1 MLGLVKKK
9 SDTQDKQPTTK
20 KPKAQPMRLL
30 SYGQATSIP
39 VAISSLV
46 SAAAASLCFLI
57 MLANYGATSSI
68 ARYTQGMSL
77 IQLQDGST
85 AVGSFADPK
94 ERSNEVIKNFVANSM
109 IKIFTWNGLIRS
121 EDNGRIIETIDKGTP
136 IKSDSAGKKL
146 IPTSV
151 WEAAFALS
159 EEKDFRASF
168 LQKLAE
174 TIPDGILNG
183 KGTVTL
189 ITNHLS
195 APRKLENGK
204 WEVDMVA
211 NLVTFDAERSQSRGV
226 EFNKTIT
233 VRAIDVPQNLPR
245 VNDITQKI
253 YRAKA
258 QGLEIVQI
266 VDLDLG
272 KRNK

>member
-9 SDTQDKQPTTK
+9 SDTPDKQSTTK
-20 KPKAQPMRLL
+20 KSKAQPMRLL

-68 ARYTQGMSL
+68 ARHTQGMSL
-77 IQLQDGST
+77 IQLQDGTT
-85 AVGSFADPK
+85 AVGSFANPN

-121 EDNGRIIETIDKGTP
+121 EENGRIIETIDKGTP
-136 IKSDSAGKKL
+136 IKSDNAGKKL
-146 IPTSV
+146 IPTGV

-189 ITNHLS
+189 ITNHIS
-195 APRKLENGK
+195 APRKLEDGR
-204 WEVDMVA
+204 WEVDVVA

-226 EFNKTIT
+226 EFNKTVT
-233 VRAIDVPQNLPR
+233 VRAIDIPQALPK

-253 YRAKA
+253 YKAKA
-258 QGLEIVQI
+258 QGLEILQI

-272 KRNK
+272 KKKK

>member
-1 MLGLVKKK
+1 MLNLAKKK
-9 SDTQDKQPTTK
+9 SDNPTQSVTK
-20 KPKAQPMRLL
+20 KAKVQPMRLL

-46 SAAAASLCFLI
+46 SATAASLCFLI

-85 AVGSFADPK
+85 AVGSFANPN

-121 EDNGRIIETIDKGTP
+121 EENGRIIETIDKGTP
-136 IKSDSAGKKL
+136 IKSDNAGKKL

-151 WEAAFALS
+151 WKATFALS

-195 APRKLENGK
+195 APRKLEDGK

-226 EFNKTIT
+226 EFNKTVT
-233 VRAIDVPQNLPR
+233 VRAIDVPQNLPKI
-245 VNDITQKI
+245 NDITQDI
-253 YRAKA
+253 YKAKA

-272 KRNK
+272 RKKK